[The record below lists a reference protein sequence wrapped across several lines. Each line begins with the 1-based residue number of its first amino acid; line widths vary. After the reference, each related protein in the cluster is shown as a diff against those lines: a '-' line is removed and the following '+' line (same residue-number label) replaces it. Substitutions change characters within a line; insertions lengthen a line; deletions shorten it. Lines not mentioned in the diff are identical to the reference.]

1 MIDSSSNKS
10 WKRRL
15 FSYRSYTPIPFL
27 AIMVVFAAPTILSL
41 VIGFAAASIGECIRF
56 WGVSYA
62 GSETRTTGTVGGTQ
76 LVTSGPYSY
85 VRNPLYIG
93 NILMYIGV
101 GIMSNA
107 LMPYLPLIA
116 FVYFAYQYTVIVS
129 LEEVYLSQTFSNWNE
144 YTKSVRRFI
153 PSLTKF
159 GGKNIFPQAEGSVR
173 GDPSDK
179 PNFSRAL
186 RSERSSL
193 IALSSITILLCVF
206 YLEHWRIA

>member
-1 MIDSSSNKS
+1 
-10 WKRRL
+10 
-15 FSYRSYTPIPFL
+15 
-27 AIMVVFAAPTILSL
+27 MVVFAAPTILSL

-159 GGKNIFPQAEGSVR
+159 GGKNIFPQ
-173 GDPSDK
+173 DPASRDK